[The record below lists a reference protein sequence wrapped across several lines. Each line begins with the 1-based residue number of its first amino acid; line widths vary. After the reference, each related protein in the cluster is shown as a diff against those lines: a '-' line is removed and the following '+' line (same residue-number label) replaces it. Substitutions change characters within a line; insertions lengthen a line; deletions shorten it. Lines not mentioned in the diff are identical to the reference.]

1 MRYTVERDFEH
12 AGLRCVVIMTEM
24 GHRCG
29 YVGVPEDHMLYGV
42 DYNQKTVALSLAKIA
57 DQPIGK
63 RGIIPLLCMDN
74 TSKYIS
80 PDVYFNV
87 HGGVTYAGGGKGS
100 KYPVESDLWWFGYDC
115 DHPGDGKDLS
125 VVSDA
130 LRELEIR
137 FPTYGIIR
145 STEYCIDECK
155 SLAEQ
160 LVDI

>member
-1 MRYTVERDFEH
+1 MGYTVEKDFEH

-29 YVGVPEDHMLYGV
+29 YVGVPESHQLYGV
-42 DYNQKTVALSLAKIA
+42 GYN
-57 DQPIGK
+57 
-63 RGIIPLLCMDN
+63 
-74 TSKYIS
+74 S

-87 HGGVTYAGGGKGS
+87 HGGVTYTGGGKGS

-115 DHPGDGKDLS
+115 NHAGDGKDLS

-130 LRELEIR
+130 LREIKIR

-145 STEYCIDECK
+145 TTEYCIDECK

-160 LVDI
+160 LVCV